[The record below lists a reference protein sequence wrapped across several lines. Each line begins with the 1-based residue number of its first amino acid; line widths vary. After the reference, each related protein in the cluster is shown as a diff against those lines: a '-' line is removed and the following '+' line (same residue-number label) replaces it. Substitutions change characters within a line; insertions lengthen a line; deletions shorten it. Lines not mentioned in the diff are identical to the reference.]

1 MAQYYIKVAGR
12 PFGPLS
18 SERVQAMI
26 AAGKIQKEM
35 ELSLNRLDWKA
46 VGEIA
51 EFSGAFTTGASENS
65 SAESNG
71 YAASGNA
78 TYSTGRSSNLEPKE
92 WCYSVDGRTGY
103 GPYRISELLSFLDQN
118 KINFDSLVWREGEGS
133 RPLRKEPII
142 MAAYEKTHYALSPV
156 TPERQVAAT
165 PPVATPVN
173 AARKT
178 PSESNEFDGFGF
190 ALPYQMG
197 KIRSTLNVW
206 HNLPFIFFFL
216 GMAATI
222 VFAIL
227 VGHDVLSIGDLS
239 ELPFYLKSRL
249 VSHILL
255 TMDYELIADKSPLFW
270 SFWASCLLICIGILL
285 QFFFVY
291 YLWQAIPPR
300 FRRTTPL
307 RASLFLLIPFFNY
320 YWLFVAFGQGA
331 DCLDRSLNQFTLKG
345 KSRGERPVYAYRTS
359 SMIFCVFTVLSWVC
373 GWCVLALPII
383 LFFIA
388 LQPLVFWIF
397 MRPMKRAAFQILS
410 WRSLEPTKT
419 TKANINDLVN

>member
-165 PPVATPVN
+165 PAVATPVN

-239 ELPFYLKSRL
+239 ELPFYLKRRL

-255 TMDYELIADKSPLFW
+255 TMDYERIADKSPLFW

>member
-18 SERVQAMI
+18 SERVLAMI
-26 AAGKIQKEM
+26 AAGKIQKET

-46 VGEIA
+46 VREIA
-51 EFSGAFTTGASENS
+51 EFSGAFATAAVENS
-65 SAESNG
+65 ASESNG
-71 YAASGNA
+71 AAASGNA
-78 TYSTGRSSNLEPKE
+78 TYATGRSSNLEPKE

-156 TPERQVAAT
+156 TPEGSSAA
-165 PPVATPVN
+165 PP
-173 AARKT
+173 AASAPKT
-178 PSESNEFDGFGF
+178 PSDPNEFDGFGF

-206 HNLPFIFFFL
+206 HNVPLVFFFL
-216 GMAATI
+216 GMTATI
-222 VFAIL
+222 AFAIL
-227 VGHDVLSIGDLS
+227 AGSDILHMDFEEREFSPALS
-239 ELPFYLKSRL
+239 
-249 VSHILL
+249 L
-255 TMDYELIADKSPLFW
+255 TFL
-270 SFWASCLLICIGILL
+270 ASVIFPSLGMIP
-285 QFFFVY
+285 QYFFVY

-320 YWLFVAFGQGA
+320 YWLFVAFVQGA
-331 DCLDRSLNQFTLKG
+331 DCLDRSLNQFAQKG
-345 KSRGERPVYAYRTS
+345 KNRGERPVYAYGTS
-359 SMIFCVFTVLSWVC
+359 SVVFCVFTVLTWLSNSV
-373 GWCVLALPII
+373 ASNFPIV

-388 LQPLVFWIF
+388 LQPLAFWIF

-419 TKANINDLVN
+419 TKTNINDLVN

>member
-156 TPERQVAAT
+156 TPERPA
-165 PPVATPVN
+165 VATPVN

-239 ELPFYLKSRL
+239 ELPFYLKRRL

-345 KSRGERPVYAYRTS
+345 KSRGERPVYAYGTS
-359 SMIFCVFTVLSWVC
+359 SVVFCVFTVLTWLSNSV
-373 GWCVLALPII
+373 ASNFPIV

>member
-1 MAQYYIKVAGR
+1 M
-12 PFGPLS
+12 
-18 SERVQAMI
+18 
-26 AAGKIQKEM
+26 
-35 ELSLNRLDWKA
+35 NRLDWKA
-46 VGEIA
+46 VREIA
-51 EFSGAFTTGASENS
+51 EFSGAFATAAVENS
-65 SAESNG
+65 ASESNG
-71 YAASGNA
+71 AAASGNA
-78 TYSTGRSSNLEPKE
+78 TYATGRSSNLEPKE

-165 PPVATPVN
+165 PAVATPVN

-239 ELPFYLKSRL
+239 ELPFYLKRRL

-255 TMDYELIADKSPLFW
+255 TMDYERIADKSPLFW

-320 YWLFVAFGQGA
+320 YWLFVAFVQGA
-331 DCLDRSLNQFTLKG
+331 DCLDRSLNQFAQKG
-345 KSRGERPVYAYRTS
+345 KNRGERPVYAYGTS
-359 SMIFCVFTVLSWVC
+359 SVVFCVFTVLTWLSNSV
-373 GWCVLALPII
+373 ASNFPIV

-388 LQPLVFWIF
+388 LQPLAFWIF
-397 MRPMKRAAFQILS
+397 MRSMKRAAFQILS

-419 TKANINDLVN
+419 TKTNINDLVN

>member
-26 AAGKIQKEM
+26 AAGKIQKET

-51 EFSGAFTTGASENS
+51 EFSGAFATGASENS

-165 PPVATPVN
+165 PASS
-173 AARKT
+173 ASKT
-178 PSESNEFDGFGF
+178 PSDPNEFDGFGF

-197 KIRSTLNVW
+197 KIRSALNVC
-206 HNLPFIFFFL
+206 HNLPLIFFFL
-216 GMAATI
+216 GMTATI
-222 VFAIL
+222 AFAIL
-227 VGHDVLSIGDLS
+227 AGSDILHMDFEEREFSPALFLTYLASLM
-239 ELPFYLKSRL
+239 LPGLGMLPQY
-249 VSHILL
+249 
-255 TMDYELIADKSPLFW
+255 
-270 SFWASCLLICIGILL
+270 
-285 QFFFVY
+285 FFVY

-307 RASLFLLIPFFNY
+307 RASLFLLIPFFSY
-320 YWLFVAFGQGA
+320 YWFFVAFVQGA
-331 DCLDRSLNQFTLKG
+331 DCLDRSLNQFAQKG
-345 KSRGERPVYAYRTS
+345 KSRGERPVYAYGTS
-359 SMIFCVFTVLSWVC
+359 SVFFCVF
-373 GWCVLALPII
+373 II
-383 LFFIA
+383 LSSICNSFAGKFPIVLFLTA
-388 LQPLVFWIF
+388 LQPLVFWIA
-397 MRPMKRAAFQILS
+397 MRSMKRAAFQILS

>member
-12 PFGPLS
+12 PFGPLT
-18 SERVQAMI
+18 SERVQGMI
-26 AAGKIQKEM
+26 AAGKIQKET

-51 EFSGAFTTGASENS
+51 EFSGAFATDAAGNS
-65 SAESNG
+65 AAESTG
-71 YAASGNA
+71 SAASGNA
-78 TYSTGRSSNLEPKE
+78 SYATGRSSNLEPKE

-165 PPVATPVN
+165 SAAATP
-173 AARKT
+173 KT
-178 PSESNEFDGFGF
+178 PSDPNEFDGFGF

-197 KIRSTLNVW
+197 KIRSALNVC
-206 HNLPFIFFFL
+206 HIFPLIFFFL

-222 VFAIL
+222 VYAIL
-227 VGHDVLSIGDLS
+227 VAHDVLSIGDFSRLS
-239 ELPFYLKSRL
+239 LSLKIRL

-255 TMDYELIADKSPLFW
+255 KMDYELIAEESTFFW
-270 SFWASCLLICIGILL
+270 SFWASSLLICIGILL

-291 YLWQAIPPR
+291 YLWQAIPSR

-307 RASLFLLIPFFNY
+307 RAALFLLIPFFNY
-320 YWLFVAFGQGA
+320 YWLFVAFVQGA
-331 DCLDRSLNQFTLKG
+331 DCLDRSLNQFSQKG
-345 KSRGERPVYAYRTS
+345 KNRGERPVYAYGTS
-359 SMIFCVFTVLSWVC
+359 SMIFCIFTVLSWVC
-373 GWCVLALPII
+373 SLCVLALPIL

-388 LQPLVFWIF
+388 LQPLVFWIA
-397 MRPMKRAAFQILS
+397 MRLMKRAAFQLLS

>member
-26 AAGKIQKEM
+26 AAGKIQKETQ
-35 ELSLNRLDWKA
+35 LSLNRLDWKA

-51 EFSGAFTTGASENS
+51 EFSGAFATGAAENS
-65 SAESNG
+65 AAESTG
-71 YAASGNA
+71 SAAAGNA
-78 TYSTGRSSNLEPKE
+78 SYATGRTSNLEPKE

-165 PPVATPVN
+165 SAAATP
-173 AARKT
+173 KT
-178 PSESNEFDGFGF
+178 PSDPNEFDGFGF

-197 KIRSTLNVW
+197 KIRSALNIW
-206 HNLPFIFFFL
+206 HNVPLVFFFL
-216 GMAATI
+216 GMTATI
-222 VFAIL
+222 AFAIL
-227 VGHDVLSIGDLS
+227 AGSDILHMDSEEREFSPALSLTYLASIILPGIGMLS
-239 ELPFYLKSRL
+239 QY
-249 VSHILL
+249 
-255 TMDYELIADKSPLFW
+255 
-270 SFWASCLLICIGILL
+270 
-285 QFFFVY
+285 FFVY

-307 RASLFLLIPFFNY
+307 RASLFLLIPFFSF
-320 YWLFVAFGQGA
+320 YWLFVAFVQGA
-331 DCLDRSLNQFTLKG
+331 DCLDRALNQFAQKG
-345 KSRGERPVYAYRTS
+345 KSRGERPVYAYGTS
-359 SMIFCVFTVLSWVC
+359 SMFFCVFVILSSIGNSFAGKFPLVLF
-373 GWCVLALPII
+373 LT
-383 LFFIA
+383 A
-388 LQPLVFWIF
+388 LQPLVFWIA
-397 MRPMKRAAFQILS
+397 MRSMKRAAFQILS

-419 TKANINDLVN
+419 TKTNINDLVN

>member
-51 EFSGAFTTGASENS
+51 EFSGAFATGASENS

-78 TYSTGRSSNLEPKE
+78 SYATGRSSNLEPKE

-165 PPVATPVN
+165 PASSAP
-173 AARKT
+173 KT
-178 PSESNEFDGFGF
+178 PSDPNEFDGFGF

-197 KIRSTLNVW
+197 KIRSALNVC
-206 HNLPFIFFFL
+206 HNLPLIFFFL
-216 GMAATI
+216 GMTATI
-222 VFAIL
+222 AFAIL
-227 VGHDVLSIGDLS
+227 AGSDILHMDFEEREFSPALSLTFLAS
-239 ELPFYLKSRL
+239 
-249 VSHILL
+249 ILL
-255 TMDYELIADKSPLFW
+255 TGFSVFP
-270 SFWASCLLICIGILL
+270 
-285 QFFFVY
+285 QFFFVFF
-291 YLWQAIPPR
+291 LWQAIPPR

-307 RASLFLLIPFFNY
+307 RALLFLFIPFFSY
-320 YWLFVAFGQGA
+320 YWLFVAFVQGA
-331 DCLDRSLNQFTLKG
+331 DCLDRSLNQFAQKG
-345 KSRGERPVYAYRTS
+345 KSRGERPLYAYGTS
-359 SMIFCVFTVLSWVC
+359 SVVFCVFTVLAGLINSV
-373 GWCVLALPII
+373 ASIFPIV

-419 TKANINDLVN
+419 TKTNINDLVN